1 MQKLFIIVCIFILF
15 GCADTSGVKNEVIE
29 SPINLSHAFS
39 LVDSM
44 VVEDEMIAYIWIY
57 CDAPDYVPIE
67 ASQEGITCV
76 DDVGRF
82 LEIIEHEILV
92 YQKSDLLPLARKLT
106 NFLLYMSLE
115 DGRWNNF
122 IYTDGTR
129 NINHQNSE
137 TVFGWWAIRGL
148 RGLAASYKIF
158 ENSENDSQLVQKII
172 KQIEAANSHI
182 QDALSNYPSTNLTYL
197 GMKPAW
203 LIKNA
208 PDMNSEL
215 LISLTKLHNIGEF
228 DYYDVIEKIAK
239 GLIGYQYRKTDH
251 NTDHNLDG
259 MFLCWNNTWHN
270 WGNNQAYVLLET
282 YKITGDSTSLASV
295 KVWADSFVPFL
306 EKIGFPNEIT
316 VDFNGNYTTETYP
329 QIAYGFNSLYHGMKT
344 LANITNEQKYELAA
358 ENIFAWFIGQ
368 NKAGFSMYDIEN
380 GRCYDGIDG
389 ENSINMNSGAE
400 STIECLSAIQM
411 RGEL

>member
-1 MQKLFIIVCIFILF
+1 MKKIFIIVCAFILF
-15 GCADTSGVKNEVIE
+15 CCSDTPGVKNEVIQ
-29 SPINLSHAFS
+29 SPINLSHALS

-57 CDAPDYVPIE
+57 SDAPDYVPLE

-92 YQKSDLLPLARKLT
+92 YQKSDLIPLSRKLT
-106 NFLLYMSLE
+106 EFLLYMGLD
-115 DGRWNNF
+115 DGTWNNF
-122 IYTDGTR
+122 MYADGTR

-137 TVFGWWAIRGL
+137 AEFGWWAIRGL
-148 RGLAASYKIF
+148 RGLAAAYKIF
-158 ENSENDSQLVQKII
+158 ENSENDSQLVQEIT
-172 KQIEAANSHI
+172 KQIEAANVHI
-182 QDALSNYPSTNLTYL
+182 QNALSFFPSKNLTYL

-215 LISLTKLHNIGEF
+215 IISLTKLHNTGKF
-228 DYYDVIEKIAK
+228 DYYNVIEKIAK
-239 GLIGYQYRKTDH
+239 GLIGYQYR
-251 NTDHNLDG
+251 NTDHDLDG

-270 WGNNQAYVLLET
+270 WGNNQAYALLEA
-282 YKITGDSTSLASV
+282 YKVTGDSTFLSSV

-306 EKIGFPNEIT
+306 ETIGFPNKIT
-316 VDFNGNYTTETYP
+316 VDHNGNYTTEMYP
-329 QIAYGFNSLYHGMKT
+329 QIAYGFNSVYHGMNT
-344 LANITNEQKYELAA
+344 LADVTNEQKYELTA
-358 ENIFAWFIGQ
+358 ENIFAWFTGQ
-368 NKAGFSMYDIEN
+368 NDASIFMYEIES

-389 ENSINMNSGAE
+389 ENNINMNSGAE

-411 RGEL
+411 RGKI

>member
-1 MQKLFIIVCIFILF
+1 MKKIFIIMSIFAISS
-15 GCADTSGVKNEVIE
+15 CADTSDGKNEISE
-29 SPINLSHAFS
+29 SPINFSHALS

-57 CDAPDYVPIE
+57 SDAPDYVPIE

-92 YQKSDLLPLARKLT
+92 YQKSDLVPLARKLT
-106 NFLLYMSLE
+106 KYLLYMGLE
-115 DGRWNNF
+115 DGLWNNF
-122 IYTDGTR
+122 MYADGTR
-129 NINHQNSE
+129 NINHRNSE
-137 TVFGWWAIRGL
+137 AEFGWWAIRGL
-148 RGLAASYKIF
+148 RGLAASYIIF
-158 ENSENDSQLVQKII
+158 ENSENDSQLIQNIT
-172 KQIEAANSHI
+172 KQIEAANIHI

-215 LISLTKLHNIGEF
+215 LISLTKLHNTGKF

-251 NTDHNLDG
+251 DLDG

-270 WGNNQAYVLLET
+270 WGNNQAYALLET

-295 KVWADSFVPFL
+295 KIWADSFVSFL
-306 EKIGFPNEIT
+306 EKFGFPNEIT

-358 ENIFAWFIGQ
+358 ENIFTWFTGQ
-368 NKAGFSMYDIEN
+368 NKAGFAMYDIES

-400 STIECLSAIQM
+400 STIECLSAIQL
-411 RGEL
+411 RGEI

>member
-1 MQKLFIIVCIFILF
+1 MKKIFTIVCIIILF
-15 GCADTSGVKNEVIE
+15 GCSDTPGVKNEVTK
-29 SPINLSHAFS
+29 SPVNLAHALS
-39 LVDSM
+39 LIDSM
-44 VVEDEMIAYIWIY
+44 LVEDEMIAYIWIY
-57 CDAPDYVPIE
+57 SEAPDYVLTE

-82 LEIIEHEILV
+82 LEIIEHEILF
-92 YQKSDLLPLARKLT
+92 YQRSDLIPLARKLT
-106 NFLLYMSLE
+106 QFLLYMSLD
-115 DGRWNNF
+115 DGLWNNF
-122 IYTDGTR
+122 IYADGTR
-129 NINHQNSE
+129 NTNHRNSE
-137 TVFGWWAIRGL
+137 AEFGWWAIRGL
-148 RGLAASYKIF
+148 RGLAAAYKIF
-158 ENSENDSQLVQKII
+158 ENSEIDSQLVQKINQ
-172 KQIEAANSHI
+172 QIETANIHI
-182 QDALSNYPSTNLTYL
+182 QAALSYYPSTNLTYL
-197 GMKPAW
+197 EMKPAW

-215 LISLTKLHNIGEF
+215 MISLTKLHNTGKF

-239 GLIGYQYRKTDH
+239 GLIGYQYR
-251 NTDHNLDG
+251 NTGHDLDG

-270 WGNNQAYVLLET
+270 WGNNQAFALLEA
-282 YKITGDSTSLASV
+282 YKVTGDSTFLTSV

-306 EKIGFPNEIT
+306 DKAGFPNEII

-344 LANITNEQKYELAA
+344 LANITNEQKYALAA
-358 ENIFAWFIGQ
+358 ENIFGWFIGQ
-368 NKAGFSMYDIEN
+368 NNAGISMYDPES

>member
-1 MQKLFIIVCIFILF
+1 MQKSFIIVCICILF
-15 GCADTSGVKNEVIE
+15 GCSDTSGVKNEAIK
-29 SPINLSHAFS
+29 SPINLSHALS

-44 VVEDEMIAYIWIY
+44 LVEDEMIAYIWIY
-57 CDAPDYVPIE
+57 SDAPDYVPTE
-67 ASQEGITCV
+67 ASQEGIACV

-82 LEIIEHEILV
+82 LEIIEYEILF
-92 YQKSDLLPLARKLT
+92 YQKTDLIPLARRLT
-106 NFLLYMSLE
+106 KFLLYMGLD
-115 DGRWNNF
+115 DGFWNNF
-122 IYTDGTR
+122 IYANGTR
-129 NINHQNSE
+129 NTIHKNSQAD
-137 TVFGWWAIRGL
+137 FGWWAIRGL
-148 RGLAASYKIF
+148 RGLAATYKIF
-158 ENSENDSQLVQKII
+158 QNSDIDSQLVQKISE
-172 KQIEAANSHI
+172 QIETANNHI
-182 QDALSNYPSTNLTYL
+182 QDALSNYPSTNLNNL

-215 LISLTKLHNIGEF
+215 LIGLTKLHNTGKF

-239 GLIGYQYRKTDH
+239 GLMDYQYR
-251 NTDHNLDG
+251 NTGHNLDG

-270 WGNNQAYVLLET
+270 WGNNQAYALLEA
-282 YKITGDSTSLASV
+282 YRVTGDSTFLASV

-306 EKIGFPNEIT
+306 DKVGFPNTIT

-344 LANITNEQKYELAA
+344 LADITDEKKYELSA

-368 NKAGFSMYDIEN
+368 NKAGFSMYDPN
-380 GRCYDGIDG
+380 TGRCYDGIDG
-389 ENSINMNSGAE
+389 ESSINMNSGAE

>member
-1 MQKLFIIVCIFILF
+1 MKIFFIIIYTFILL
-15 GCADTSGVKNEVIE
+15 GCSNTPGAKNELIK
-29 SPINLSHAFS
+29 SPINLSHALS
-39 LVDSM
+39 LIDSM

-57 CDAPDYVPIE
+57 SDAPDYVPIA

-92 YQKSDLLPLARKLT
+92 YQKSDLIPLARKLT
-106 NFLLYMSLE
+106 KFLLYMSMD
-115 DGRWNNF
+115 DGSWNNF
-122 IYTDGTR
+122 MYADGTR

-137 TVFGWWAIRGL
+137 AEFGWWAIRGL
-148 RGLAASYKIF
+148 RGLAAAYKIF
-158 ENSENDSQLVQKII
+158 ENSEIDSQLVQRIT
-172 KQIEAANSHI
+172 KQIEAADVHI
-182 QDALSNYPSTNLTYL
+182 QNALSNYPSKNLTYL

-208 PDMNSEL
+208 PDLNSEL
-215 LISLTKLHNIGEF
+215 LISLTKLHNTEKF
-228 DYYDVIEKIAK
+228 DYYNEIEKIAK
-239 GLIGYQYRKTDH
+239 GIIGYQYR
-251 NTDHNLDG
+251 NTGHDLDG

-270 WGNNQAYVLLET
+270 WGNNQAYALLEA
-282 YKITGDSTSLASV
+282 YKVTGDTTLLTGV
-295 KVWADSFVPFL
+295 KVWADSFIPFL
-306 EKIGFPNEIT
+306 EKVGFPNEIT
-316 VDFNGNYTTETYP
+316 VDHNGNYTTETYP

-344 LANITNEQKYELAA
+344 LADITNEQKYALAA

-368 NKAGFSMYDIEN
+368 NKAGISIYDIKS
-380 GRCYDGIDG
+380 GRCCDGIDR

-411 RGEL
+411 RGKI

>member
-1 MQKLFIIVCIFILF
+1 MKKIFTIVCIIVMF
-15 GCADTSGVKNEVIE
+15 GCSDTPGVKNEVTK
-29 SPINLSHAFS
+29 SPINLSHALS
-39 LVDSM
+39 LIDSM
-44 VVEDEMIAYIWIY
+44 LVEDEMIAYIWIY
-57 CDAPDYVPIE
+57 SEAPDYVLTE
-67 ASQEGITCV
+67 APQEGITCV

-92 YQKSDLLPLARKLT
+92 YQRSDLIPLARKLT
-106 NFLLYMSLE
+106 QFLLYMGLE
-115 DGRWNNF
+115 DGLWNNF
-122 IYTDGTR
+122 IYADGTR
-129 NINHQNSE
+129 NTSHRNSE
-137 TVFGWWAIRGL
+137 AEFGWWAIRGL
-148 RGLAASYKIF
+148 RGLAAAYKIF
-158 ENSENDSQLVQKII
+158 ENSEIDSQLVQKINQ
-172 KQIEAANSHI
+172 QIGTANIHI
-182 QDALSNYPSTNLTYL
+182 QAALSYYPSTNLTYL

-215 LISLTKLHNIGEF
+215 LISLTKLHNTGKF

-239 GLIGYQYRKTDH
+239 GLIGYQYRNAGHD
-251 NTDHNLDG
+251 LDG

-270 WGNNQAYVLLET
+270 WGNNQAFALLEA
-282 YKITGDSTSLASV
+282 YKITGDSTFLTSV

-306 EKIGFPNEIT
+306 DKAGFPNEII
-316 VDFNGNYTTETYP
+316 VDFNGNYTTKIYP

-344 LANITNEQKYELAA
+344 LANITSEQKYALAA
-358 ENIFAWFIGQ
+358 ENIFGWFIGQ
-368 NKAGFSMYDIEN
+368 NNVGISMYDPES

>member
-1 MQKLFIIVCIFILF
+1 MKNLLIILCVFIMS
-15 GCADTSGVKNEVIE
+15 GCADTSGVKNEAIE
-29 SPINLSHAFS
+29 SPVNLSHALS

-44 VVEDEMIAYIWIY
+44 VVEDEMVAYIWIY
-57 CDAPDYVPIE
+57 SDAPDYVPIE

-82 LEIIEHEILV
+82 LEIIEHEILI
-92 YQKSDLLPLARKLT
+92 YQKSDLEPLARQLT
-106 NFLLYMSLE
+106 EFLLYMGLE
-115 DGRWNNF
+115 DGLWNNF
-122 IYTDGTR
+122 MYADGTR

-137 TVFGWWAIRGL
+137 AEFGWWAIRGL

-158 ENSENDSQLVQKII
+158 ENSENDIQLMQKIS
-172 KQIEAANSHI
+172 KQIEAANVHI
-182 QDALSNYPSTNLTYL
+182 QDALSSYPSTNLTYL

-203 LIKNA
+203 LVKNA

-215 LISLTKLHNIGEF
+215 LISLTKLHNTGKF

-239 GLIGYQYRKTDH
+239 GLIGYQYRNSDH
-251 NTDHNLDG
+251 DLDG
-259 MFLCWNNTWHN
+259 MYLCWNNTWHN
-270 WGNNQAYVLLET
+270 WGNNQAYALLEA
-282 YKITGDSTSLASV
+282 YKINGDSTLLESV

-306 EKIGFPNEIT
+306 DSIGYANEIT
-316 VDFNGNYTTETYP
+316 VDLNGNYTTETYP

-344 LANITNEQKYELAA
+344 LADITNEQKYELAA
-358 ENIFAWFIGQ
+358 ENIFAWFTGQ
-368 NKAGFSMYDIEN
+368 NIADFSMYDIQS

-389 ENSINMNSGAE
+389 ESSINMNSGAE

-411 RGEL
+411 RGKI

>member
-1 MQKLFIIVCIFILF
+1 MKKIFIIVCAFILF
-15 GCADTSGVKNEVIE
+15 CCSDTPGVKNEVIQ
-29 SPINLSHAFS
+29 SPINLSHALS

-57 CDAPDYVPIE
+57 SDAPDYVPLE

-92 YQKSDLLPLARKLT
+92 YQKSDLIPLSRKLT
-106 NFLLYMSLE
+106 EFLLYMGLD
-115 DGRWNNF
+115 DGTWNNF
-122 IYTDGTR
+122 MYADGTR

-137 TVFGWWAIRGL
+137 AEFGWWAIRGL
-148 RGLAASYKIF
+148 RGLAAAYKIF
-158 ENSENDSQLVQKII
+158 ENSENDSQLVQEIT
-172 KQIEAANSHI
+172 KQIEAANVHI
-182 QDALSNYPSTNLTYL
+182 QNALSFFPSKNLTYL

-215 LISLTKLHNIGEF
+215 IISLTKLHNTGKF
-228 DYYDVIEKIAK
+228 DYYNVIEKIAK
-239 GLIGYQYRKTDH
+239 GLIGYQYR
-251 NTDHNLDG
+251 NTDHDLDG

-270 WGNNQAYVLLET
+270 WGNNQAYALLEA
-282 YKITGDSTSLASV
+282 YKVTGDSTFLSSV

-306 EKIGFPNEIT
+306 ETIGFPNKIT
-316 VDFNGNYTTETYP
+316 VDHNGNYTTEMYP
-329 QIAYGFNSLYHGMKT
+329 QIAYGFNSVYHGMNT
-344 LANITNEQKYELAA
+344 LADVTNEQKYELTA
-358 ENIFAWFIGQ
+358 ENIFAWFTGQ
-368 NKAGFSMYDIEN
+368 NDASIFMYEIES

-389 ENSINMNSGAE
+389 ENNINMNSGAE

>member
-1 MQKLFIIVCIFILF
+1 MKKIFTIVCIIVMF
-15 GCADTSGVKNEVIE
+15 GCSDTPGVKNEVTK
-29 SPINLSHAFS
+29 SPVNLVHALS
-39 LVDSM
+39 LIDSM
-44 VVEDEMIAYIWIY
+44 LVEDEMIAYIWIY
-57 CDAPDYVPIE
+57 SEAPDYVLTE
-67 ASQEGITCV
+67 APQEGIACV

-82 LEIIEHEILV
+82 LEIIEHEILF
-92 YQKSDLLPLARKLT
+92 YQRSDLLPLARKLT
-106 NFLLYMSLE
+106 QFLLYMSLD
-115 DGRWNNF
+115 DGLWNNF
-122 IYTDGTR
+122 IYADGTR
-129 NINHQNSE
+129 NTNHRNSE
-137 TVFGWWAIRGL
+137 AEFGWWAIRGL
-148 RGLAASYKIF
+148 RGLAAAYKIF
-158 ENSENDSQLVQKII
+158 ENSEIDSQLVQKINQ
-172 KQIEAANSHI
+172 QIETANIHI
-182 QDALSNYPSTNLTYL
+182 QAALSYYPSTNLTYL

-215 LISLTKLHNIGEF
+215 MISLTKLHNTGKF
-228 DYYDVIEKIAK
+228 DYSDAIEKIAK
-239 GLIGYQYRKTDH
+239 GLIGYQYRKAGHD
-251 NTDHNLDG
+251 LDG

-270 WGNNQAYVLLET
+270 WGNNQAFALLEA
-282 YKITGDSTSLASV
+282 YKVTGDSTFLTSV

-306 EKIGFPNEIT
+306 DKAGFPNEIT
-316 VDFNGNYTTETYP
+316 VDFNGNYTTETDP

-344 LANITNEQKYELAA
+344 LANITNEQKYALAA

-368 NKAGFSMYDIEN
+368 NNAGISMYDPES

>member
-1 MQKLFIIVCIFILF
+1 MKKIFTIVCIIILF
-15 GCADTSGVKNEVIE
+15 GCSDTPGVKNEVTK
-29 SPINLSHAFS
+29 SPINLSHALS
-39 LVDSM
+39 LIDSM
-44 VVEDEMIAYIWIY
+44 LVEDEMIAYIWIY
-57 CDAPDYVPIE
+57 SEAPDYVLTE
-67 ASQEGITCV
+67 ASQEGIACV

-92 YQKSDLLPLARKLT
+92 YQKTELIPLARKLT
-106 NFLLYMSLE
+106 EFLLYMGLE
-115 DGRWNNF
+115 DGLWNNF
-122 IYTDGTR
+122 MYADGTR
-129 NINHQNSE
+129 NTSHRNSE
-137 TVFGWWAIRGL
+137 AEFGWWAIRGL

-158 ENSENDSQLVQKII
+158 ENSENYSQIVQKIS
-172 KQIEAANSHI
+172 KQIEAANIHI

-197 GMKPAW
+197 EMKPAW

-215 LISLTKLHNIGEF
+215 LFSLTKLHNTGKF

-239 GLIGYQYRKTDH
+239 GLMGYQYRNAGHD
-251 NTDHNLDG
+251 LDG

-270 WGNNQAYVLLET
+270 WGNNQAFALLEA
-282 YKITGDSTSLASV
+282 YKVTGDSTFLTSV

-306 EKIGFPNEIT
+306 DKVGFPNNIT
-316 VDFNGNYTTETYP
+316 VDLNGNYTTETYP

-344 LANITNEQKYELAA
+344 LANITSEKKYELAA
-358 ENIFAWFIGQ
+358 EDIFAWFTGR
-368 NKAGFSMYDIEN
+368 NTADFSMYDPES

>member
-1 MQKLFIIVCIFILF
+1 MKKIFIIMSIFAISN
-15 GCADTSGVKNEVIE
+15 CADTSDGKNEISE
-29 SPINLSHAFS
+29 SPINFSHALS

-57 CDAPDYVPIE
+57 SDAPDYVPIE

-92 YQKSDLLPLARKLT
+92 YQKSDLVPLARKLT
-106 NFLLYMSLE
+106 KYLLYMGLE
-115 DGRWNNF
+115 DGLWNNF
-122 IYTDGTR
+122 MYADGTR
-129 NINHQNSE
+129 NINHRNSE
-137 TVFGWWAIRGL
+137 AEFGWWAIRGL
-148 RGLAASYKIF
+148 RGLAASYIIF
-158 ENSENDSQLVQKII
+158 ENSENDSQLIQNIT
-172 KQIEAANSHI
+172 KQIEAANIHI

-215 LISLTKLHNIGEF
+215 LISLTKLHNTGKF
-228 DYYDVIEKIAK
+228 DYYDIIEKIAK

-251 NTDHNLDG
+251 DLDG

-270 WGNNQAYVLLET
+270 WGNNQAYALLET

-295 KVWADSFVPFL
+295 KIWADSFVPFL
-306 EKIGFPNEIT
+306 EKFGFLNEIT
-316 VDFNGNYTTETYP
+316 VDFNGNYITQTYP

-358 ENIFAWFIGQ
+358 ENIFTWFTGQ
-368 NKAGFSMYDIEN
+368 NKAGFAMYDIES

-400 STIECLSAIQM
+400 STIECLSAIQL
-411 RGEL
+411 RGEI